1 MGFYLVQLTMRQAA
15 TQNPFIF
22 PGQSQ
27 HWSTK
32 FRIDKSRHIRCLKI
46 GREWLQRTCDR
57 ENALNFMR
65 RSPALTSLRQARPM
79 RICDH
84 KGEKK
89 RMAMVFDLAVRL
101 ILHHVF
107 HFL

>member
-1 MGFYLVQLTMRQAA
+1 MEEDRIGTGFYLVQLTMRQAA

-46 GREWLQRTCDR
+46 
-57 ENALNFMR
+57 
-65 RSPALTSLRQARPM
+65 
-79 RICDH
+79 
-84 KGEKK
+84 EKK
-89 RMAMVFDLAVRL
+89 RNPMVFDIAVKL